1 MLWQPSARASTR
13 GNNAPTRSL
22 TLWLRSPVTRR
33 TLCAREGGS
42 TALPGELTCARASGS
57 TALPGELTMSSS
69 VSSSCLASNPGVVH
83 SGVVAP
89 NRSAPPRRCAE
100 SGRHWR
106 TALTSA
112 AAFGENGTA
121 CTDARTQ
128 SLKLGDGACD
138 GPTSTLAKS
147 TPTRV
152 ARGRPADRNL
162 PAGHSM
168 HSVRPLA
175 SSKRVAP
182 QISHELPPSP
192 SIFGSL

>member
-1 MLWQPSARASTR
+1 M
-13 GNNAPTRSL
+13 
-22 TLWLRSPVTRR
+22 
-33 TLCAREGGS
+33 
-42 TALPGELTCARASGS
+42 PGELTCARASGS

-89 NRSAPPRRCAE
+89 DRSAPPRRCAE

-128 SLKLGDGACD
+128 SLKLGDGACE

-168 HSVRPLA
+168 HSVRPFPV
-175 SSKRVAP
+175 RNGVR
-182 QISHELPPSP
+182 P
-192 SIFGSL
+192 SIVLFCRHHLHLRKFVINSLLLDYYYICWGATRPRWRG